1 MDRPSGCFLALSAS
15 NAFPERKEGLC
26 QFRKRVFVRAGSERH
41 PSTLSALVS
50 SASFDGD
57 IVSGGGLDV
66 GRGANRLQRTLYA
79 SAGRTNKREGAFGYS
94 GATWKM

>member
-1 MDRPSGCFLALSAS
+1 MFLPS

-26 QFRKRVFVRAGSERH
+26 QFRKRVFVRAGRERVERH

-50 SASFDGD
+50 AAPSSFDGD

-66 GRGANRLQRTLYA
+66 GCGANTLQRDELT
-79 SAGRTNKREGAFGYS
+79 SEKEE
-94 GATWKM
+94 